1 MIVSIEKAIELLKSK
16 HVVAVPSETVFG
28 LAASIHF
35 PEAIKKI
42 FEIKGRPSKN
52 PLIVHFSSLEH
63 ALEYV
68 DIDQSLI
75 PHLEKFWPGPLT
87 LVAPLKKNV
96 DPTITANL
104 STLAVRVPNHP
115 VFLELIR
122 EVGPLAA
129 PSANRSGF
137 PSATRSWHIEF
148 DYGCSVPIVEGVEPE
163 HGVESTILIQKE
175 GYLSLGRLGAT
186 PIEPLKPFFKIVES
200 TENPTAPQCPG
211 QMFRHYAPK
220 CKLTTTLSAE
230 VEAIVGFTD
239 VDYPFSKPLY
249 PLGSVHD
256 PKQIAHQLF
265 ETLRLLDHDHIGLA
279 YVDTNFPSHGLY
291 LTIHERLSRAIQ
303 ETFNQNRELYV

>member
-52 PLIVHFSSLEH
+52 PLIVHFASLED

-68 DIDQSLI
+68 DIEQSLI

-87 LVAPLKKNV
+87 LVAPLKKKV

-104 STLAVRVPNHP
+104 PTLAVRVPNHP

-122 EVGPLAA
+122 AAGPLAA

-148 DYGCSVPIVEGVEPE
+148 DYSGTIPIVEGMEPD
-163 HGVESTILIQKE
+163 HGVESTILIQQE
-175 GYLSLGRLGAT
+175 GFFTLGRLGAT
-186 PIEPLKPFFKIVES
+186 PIEPLKPFFKIVDALA
-200 TENPTAPQCPG
+200 NPAAPQCPG

-220 CKLTTTLSAE
+220 CKLTTILSTE
-230 VEAIVGFTD
+230 VEAIVGFWD
-239 VDYPFSKPLY
+239 VNYPFPKPLY

-256 PKQIAHQLF
+256 PKQMAHQLF

-279 YVDTNFPSHGLY
+279 YVDTNFPTHGLY

-303 ETFNQNRELYV
+303 ETFNLNRELYV

>member
-28 LAASIHF
+28 LAASIQF

-52 PLIVHFSSLEH
+52 PLIVHFASLKQ

-68 DIDQSLI
+68 DIEQSLI

-87 LVAPLKKNV
+87 LVAPLKKEV

-104 STLAVRVPNHP
+104 STLAVRVPSHP
-115 VFLELIR
+115 VFLELI
-122 EVGPLAA
+122 EAVGPLAA
-129 PSANRSGF
+129 PSANRSGL

-148 DYGCSVPIVEGVEPE
+148 DYDGTVPIVEGIEPE
-163 HGVESTILIQKE
+163 HGVESTILIQQE
-175 GYLSLGRLGAT
+175 GFLTLGRLGAT
-186 PIEPLKPFFKIVES
+186 PIEPLKPFFKIVEAA
-200 TENPTAPQCPG
+200 ENPISPQCPG
-211 QMFRHYAPK
+211 QMYRHYAPK
-220 CKLTTTLSAE
+220 CKLTTTFTQD
-230 VEAIVGFTD
+230 VEAIVGFID
-239 VDYPFSKPLY
+239 VDYPFCRPLY

-279 YVDTNFPSHGLY
+279 YVDTNFPSHSLY

-303 ETFNQNRELYV
+303 ETFNLNRELYV